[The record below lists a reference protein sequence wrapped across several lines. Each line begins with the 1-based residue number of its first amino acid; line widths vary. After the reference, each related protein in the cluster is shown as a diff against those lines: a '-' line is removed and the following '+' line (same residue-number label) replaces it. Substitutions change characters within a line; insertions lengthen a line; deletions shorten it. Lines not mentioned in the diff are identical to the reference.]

1 MTGQV
6 KRMGLVLSGGGAK
19 GAYQAGVF
27 QAMEEAGL
35 CPRVEAISGC
45 SIGAM
50 NALLFATGDPALW
63 RQAWEESDF
72 GAMGGGGVTPARM
85 EMLALQATQAGGLE
99 RYLQGE
105 WLLPLDPLRQL
116 ARQVASPEKL
126 ALGRPRISVCA
137 YQLEAEEPRYFW
149 LEGRPLDQVVE
160 LTVASSA
167 LPVAFPPVE
176 FQGKHYCDGGAT
188 PPYCG
193 KNNADKVPL
202 APLAGLGL
210 DVILVVYLTGR
221 DRVDRGLLPPGTR
234 LLELYPSQ
242 PLEPA
247 PSAGTMDFSRPHIR
261 WRRELGLEDGR
272 RFLKEQ
278 LGV

>member
-72 GAMGGGGVTPARM
+72 GAMGGGVTPARM

-99 RYLQGE
+99 RYLQ
-105 WLLPLDPLRQL
+105 
-116 ARQVASPEKL
+116 ASPE
-126 ALGRPRISVCA
+126 
-137 YQLEAEEPRYFW
+137 
-149 LEGRPLDQVVE
+149 
-160 LTVASSA
+160 
-167 LPVAFPPVE
+167 
-176 FQGKHYCDGGAT
+176 
-188 PPYCG
+188 
-193 KNNADKVPL
+193 
-202 APLAGLGL
+202 
-210 DVILVVYLTGR
+210 
-221 DRVDRGLLPPGTR
+221 
-234 LLELYPSQ
+234 
-242 PLEPA
+242 
-247 PSAGTMDFSRPHIR
+247 
-261 WRRELGLEDGR
+261 
-272 RFLKEQ
+272 
-278 LGV
+278 

>member
-72 GAMGGGGVTPARM
+72 GAMGGGVTPARM
-85 EMLALQATQAGGLE
+85 EALALQATQAGGLE

-116 ARQVASPEKL
+116 ARQVAEAVQKAGAERL
-126 ALGRPRISVCA
+126 AVGLPRNMDGTEGESA
-137 YQLEAEEPRYFW
+137 AFAREMGARLRSLTGLETVFVDERGTTVTAHGYLNETNTR
-149 LEGRPLDQVVE
+149 GKKRKAVVDA
-160 LTVASSA
+160 VAA
-167 LPVAFPPVE
+167 V
-176 FQGKHYCDGGAT
+176 
-188 PPYCG
+188 
-193 KNNADKVPL
+193 
-202 APLAGLGL
+202 
-210 DVILVVYLTGR
+210 VILEDYL
-221 DRVDRGLLPPGTR
+221 
-234 LLELYPSQ
+234 
-242 PLEPA
+242 
-247 PSAGTMDFSRPHIR
+247 R
-261 WRRELGLEDGR
+261 WRRNHPGE
-272 RFLKEQ
+272 
-278 LGV
+278 